1 MFSYFSPSDA
11 RPSRKWFCVT
21 SGKTLPGQ
29 GRNISIRPG
38 QKQFT
43 LDKNTAK
50 FKEAITDLLTH
61 KISDAVEIKKVEVS
75 SQFMSAET
83 EGSQES
89 DENV

>member
-1 MFSYFSPSDA
+1 MADYTTRDA
-11 RPSRKWFCVT
+11 V
-21 SGKTLPGQ
+21 
-29 GRNISIRPG
+29 
-38 QKQFT
+38 QFT

>member
-1 MFSYFSPSDA
+1 MADYTTRDA
-11 RPSRKWFCVT
+11 V
-21 SGKTLPGQ
+21 
-29 GRNISIRPG
+29 
-38 QKQFT
+38 QFT

-50 FKEAITDLLTH
+50 FREAVTDLLTH
-61 KISDAVEIKKVEVS
+61 KISDAVEIKKVEIS

>member
-1 MFSYFSPSDA
+1 MADHTTRDA
-11 RPSRKWFCVT
+11 V
-21 SGKTLPGQ
+21 
-29 GRNISIRPG
+29 
-38 QKQFT
+38 QFT

-50 FKEAITDLLTH
+50 FREAVTDLLTH
-61 KISDAVEIKKVEVS
+61 KISDAVEIKKVEIS